1 MSFDNHRA
9 SAVDGASSSGNPET
23 TSQAAPSVPLM
34 CRTGCG
40 FYANVAF
47 DGMCS
52 KCYKETVDQAVSS
65 ATTSPTP
72 SVSTCSQAT
81 SVSSPSVRQSDLAAD
96 ADAAAKPDAVKVV
109 DTAALPDVNTGLP
122 TVCSSA
128 SITSSTGTETTDN
141 ESELGDSS
149 SESGKDK
156 TKKKRCTLCKKRV
169 GLTGFDCRCG
179 GQFCSVHR
187 YSDTHQCPFNY
198 HALAQ
203 SEIRMHNPVVA
214 AEKVKK
220 I

>member
-9 SAVDGASSSGNPET
+9 SAMDGASSSGNPET
-23 TSQAAPSVPLM
+23 TSQAAPSVPLL

-40 FYANVAF
+40 FYASVAF

-52 KCYKETVDQAVSS
+52 KCYKEMMDQAVSS
-65 ATTSPTP
+65 SATSPTP
-72 SVSTCSQAT
+72 TVSTCSQTTPVST
-81 SVSSPSVRQSDLAAD
+81 SSMRQSDALAD
-96 ADAAAKPDAVKVV
+96 TDAVTTTDNIKSV
-109 DTAALPDVNTGLP
+109 DTTVLPDVSTGVP
-122 TVCSSA
+122 TVSSSA
-128 SITSSTGTETTDN
+128 SIASSTETTDN

-149 SESGKDK
+149 SDSGKDK
-156 TKKKRCTLCKKRV
+156 TKKRRCTLCKKRV

-179 GQFCSVHR
+179 GHFCGLHR
-187 YSDTHQCPFNY
+187 YSDMHQCAFNY

-203 SEIRMHNPVVA
+203 SEIRKHNPVVA